1 MDIHTATEQA
11 YRNGYEAGLAEN
23 EESVCQ
29 LRKNWQDA
37 EMQICTM
44 CGHFDHKTDGDIVYG
59 NKQCG
64 EIVGFPFC
72 GKFTP
77 WIAVT
82 ERLPEKEGDYL
93 IYTTVHFVPDHVD
106 ELDHYD
112 AILISGYHPKHG
124 FLGKGGKKAKAWMP
138 LPNPP
143 TE

>member
-1 MDIHTATEQA
+1 MDIHNATEQA

-37 EMQICTM
+37 EMHICTM
-44 CGHFDHKTDGDIVYG
+44 CGHFDHKTEGNIVYG

-82 ERLPEKEGDYL
+82 ERLPEKEGSYL
-93 IYTTVHFVPDHVD
+93 VCSKTGKVYTS
-106 ELDHYD
+106 HYYTEKKWSEWYTRK
-112 AILISGYHPKHG
+112 AEWSHPNVTH
-124 FLGKGGKKAKAWMP
+124 WMP